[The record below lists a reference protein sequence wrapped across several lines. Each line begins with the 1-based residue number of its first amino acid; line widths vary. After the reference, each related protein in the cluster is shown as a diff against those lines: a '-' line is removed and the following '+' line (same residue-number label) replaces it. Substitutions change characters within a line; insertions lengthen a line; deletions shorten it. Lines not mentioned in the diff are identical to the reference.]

1 MTTPDTPTPVGAE
14 PRASTLRPL
23 ARLLLWDY
31 ERTSLA
37 YEIAL
42 VLVIL
47 ILLLVPGSFWGDPLW
62 PAR

>member
-1 MTTPDTPTPVGAE
+1 VTTRETPAPAPAE

-31 ERTSLA
+31 DRTSLA
-37 YEIAL
+37 YEAAL

-62 PAR
+62 PVR